1 MCSCSGF
8 IPDSNWITPRAPAVL
23 AFEYP
28 ALANASAMATS
39 DLVGLSMWSRLSN
52 HHLMRCRNHLLRL
65 HKDFPTLLVRAATL
79 PETALTTFM
88 TIKPFNPTSNAA
100 PAAMSFVLVFKG

>member
-1 MCSCSGF
+1 M
-8 IPDSNWITPRAPAVL
+8 L

-28 ALANASAMATS
+28 ALANASAMATATLLGAIDVVPVVESSS
-39 DLVGLSMWSRLSN
+39 DEVPQSYSAADN
-52 HHLMRCRNHLLRL
+52 
-65 HKDFPTLLVRAATL
+65 DFPTLLVRAATL

-88 TIKPFNPTSNAA
+88 TIRPFNPTSNAA

>member
-1 MCSCSGF
+1 M
-8 IPDSNWITPRAPAVL
+8 L

-28 ALANASAMATS
+28 ALANASAMATATLLGAIDVVPVVESSS
-39 DLVGLSMWSRLSN
+39 DEVPQSYSAAD
-52 HHLMRCRNHLLRL
+52 
-65 HKDFPTLLVRAATL
+65 KDFPTLLVRAATL

-88 TIKPFNPTSNAA
+88 TIRPFNPTSNAA